1 MTIPHKLSSLLVT
14 QSLWVPW
21 LLVGFSTGGVAV
33 LFQRIAYLISISEA
47 FRSLKVRFRLA

>member
-47 FRSLKVRFRLA
+47 FRSLKARFRLA